1 MCYHAIEEL
10 LTWFDAREECRLRGG
25 FGEGGDLASIN
36 SVLEDIFIQSE
47 LIDLIVKWL
56 YLKVLASTIN
66 IVSQIN
72 LARSHLFLDFA
83 NVPQSSFLKVLSCPQ
98 KDRKW

>member
-36 SVLEDIFIQSE
+36 SVLEDIYIQSE
-47 LIDLIVKWL
+47 LIDLIVK
-56 YLKVLASTIN
+56 
-66 IVSQIN
+66 
-72 LARSHLFLDFA
+72 R
-83 NVPQSSFLKVLSCPQ
+83 
-98 KDRKW
+98 